1 MHDIRFFQYKTKIL
15 FWVVTNSIYKI
26 STYVEKHKMT
36 NYIAEWNIF
45 DSMIYKAENIV
56 TKITSGIKDSKDEL
70 PDAEEMITAA
80 TAQLQQENNELK
92 EIRMPGKLIK
102 HGENYACP
110 DCGREITKPYI
121 IQQEIRFCAGCVKRI
136 VLPYQSPYTTLKQD
150 HNLVNDSNYIN
161 HT

>member
-1 MHDIRFFQYKTKIL
+1 M
-15 FWVVTNSIYKI
+15 
-26 STYVEKHKMT
+26 EKYKMT

-102 HGENYACP
+102 H
-110 DCGREITKPYI
+110 
-121 IQQEIRFCAGCVKRI
+121 
-136 VLPYQSPYTTLKQD
+136 
-150 HNLVNDSNYIN
+150 
-161 HT
+161 

>member
-1 MHDIRFFQYKTKIL
+1 M
-15 FWVVTNSIYKI
+15 
-26 STYVEKHKMT
+26 EKHKMT

-110 DCGREITKPYI
+110 DCGREISKPDI
-121 IQQEIRFCAGCVKRI
+121 IQQEIRYCSGCGKRI
-136 VLPYQSPYTTLKQD
+136 VLQYQSPYTTLKQD

>member
-1 MHDIRFFQYKTKIL
+1 
-15 FWVVTNSIYKI
+15 
-26 STYVEKHKMT
+26 MT

-56 TKITSGIKDSKDEL
+56 TTITSGIKDSKDEL
-70 PDAEEMITAA
+70 PDAEEMITAT

-92 EIRMPGKLIK
+92 EIRMIGKLIK

-110 DCGREITKPYI
+110 DCSREITKPDI
-121 IQQEIRFCAGCVKRI
+121 IQQEIRFCAGCGKRI